1 VSAEGL
7 RINDSLVVQA
17 DLDLANGVVHVIDS
31 VLLPEPMNPRQA
43 MRTIIDAIERGVP
56 VYNHGGHRRCADIY
70 MTACEMIVDSGSDQL
85 PHEVMDVLQRTVTR
99 AKHMHHSGSRAWA
112 LRHGMDSALASMRK
126 MTLANVE

>member
-1 VSAEGL
+1 
-7 RINDSLVVQA
+7 VVQA

-56 VYNHGGHRRCADIY
+56 VYNHGGHRKCADIY
-70 MTACEMIVDSGSDQL
+70 MAACQTIVDSGSDDL
-85 PHEVMDVLQRTVTR
+85 PHSVMSGLKSTLDR
-99 AKHMHHSGSRAWA
+99 AKHIHHAGSRAWT

-126 MTLANVE
+126 MSPAKMSID